1 MHFHFSIFWIFIKWP
16 ILSYTHFFL
25 GSLVP
30 SLSPSHKR
38 RRREGEG
45 GDLLINN
52 SGILK
57 PSFSPPVAKGEEAAG
72 KGGGESSLYL
82 VHMFAAYTLKLYH
95 THSRFGGCVP
105 DWNTLGRR
113 YKTDIFPTKVESSK
127 EDAYVKLSICVESF

>member
-1 MHFHFSIFWIFIKWP
+1 MANPLLYSFLFG
-16 ILSYTHFFL
+16 LSR
-25 GSLVP
+25 SLALT
-30 SLSPSHKR
+30 LSQEEEAR
-38 RRREGEG
+38 RGR

-72 KGGGESSLYL
+72 KGRESSLSSLYL
-82 VHMFAAYTLKLYH
+82 VHMFAAYTQTLPYC

-105 DWNTLGRR
+105 DWNTLGRP

-127 EDAYVKLSICVESF
+127 EDACVCEAFYVESF